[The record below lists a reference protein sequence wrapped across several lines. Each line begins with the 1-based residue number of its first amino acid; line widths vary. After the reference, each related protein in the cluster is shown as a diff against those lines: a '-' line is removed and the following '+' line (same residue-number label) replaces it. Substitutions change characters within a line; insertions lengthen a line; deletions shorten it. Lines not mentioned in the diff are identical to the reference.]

1 MVCYIIPSLV
11 SVIDMPIYMQLLET
25 ACQPIVS
32 KPKPKVEPP
41 KDESTPKEEEP
52 ASEEAA
58 KEGEKMEGE
67 KMEEDPQPTGDN
79 SKTDDMDLD

>member
-11 SVIDMPIYMQLLET
+11 SVILYPIDMSIYMQLLET

-58 KEGEKMEGE
+58 KEGEKME
-67 KMEEDPQPTGDN
+67 EDPQPTGDN